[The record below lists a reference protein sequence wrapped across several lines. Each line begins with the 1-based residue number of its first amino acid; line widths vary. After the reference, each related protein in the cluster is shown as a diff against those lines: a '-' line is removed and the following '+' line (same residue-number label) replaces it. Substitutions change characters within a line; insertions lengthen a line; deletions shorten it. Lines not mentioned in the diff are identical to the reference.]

1 MYHVS
6 AQGVDER
13 LINVHYY
20 YYYNYKMIHDK
31 PTLRER
37 KKLLAHFGTEKECR
51 ATPPGEVLTLIS
63 RPLPNKDILPF
74 QCWTGKR
81 PIRAGTLHDYFQ

>member
-1 MYHVS
+1 MYDVNT
-6 AQGVDER
+6 QGIYER

-51 ATPPGEVLTLIS
+51 ATPPGEVLTPDLY
-63 RPLPNKDILPF
+63 
-74 QCWTGKR
+74 Q
-81 PIRAGTLHDYFQ
+81 IRIYYLFSAGQGRDP